1 MEMGSEF
8 QTFNKLFKPFTIRP
22 NPRDFVDFLIIK
34 RNVSKK
40 IIKRNK
46 TVKKEYVCACIEY
59 DKLMDVE
66 KYELIIT

>member
-1 MEMGSEF
+1 MC
-8 QTFNKLFKPFTIRP
+8 Q
-22 NPRDFVDFLIIK
+22 
-34 RNVSKK
+34 KK

-66 KYELIIT
+66 KYELIITYIKYKGGYCTKKNTIRVVREMGVVDVVIIK